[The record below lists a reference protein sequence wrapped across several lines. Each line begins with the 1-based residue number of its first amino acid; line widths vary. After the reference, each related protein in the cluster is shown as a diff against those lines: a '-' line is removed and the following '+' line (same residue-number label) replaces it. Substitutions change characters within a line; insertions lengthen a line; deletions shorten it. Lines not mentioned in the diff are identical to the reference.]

1 MDESPQ
7 SHAIPGP
14 VRRRHRPP
22 AGTFF
27 VVTDLGRYPLRDD
40 KFLMATDPLLMA
52 VNAAYFFAFVGLMVA
67 LIAVHGRL
75 AASLGRFG
83 LVAFLF
89 AVLGVMTQGGNMW
102 FDGFAAPWL
111 AEVLP
116 QAFTA
121 PKTLSLQIGGLLSY
135 VLFALGWVLYG
146 LAALRARAVPVGLA
160 LALVVGGVLGYNSG
174 LPPYGTPIGL
184 AVAALG
190 GWLIHRDRA
199 ALPRARTQNSRTG
212 TQDSRA

>member
-1 MDESPQ
+1 MI
-7 SHAIPGP
+7 A
-14 VRRRHRPP
+14 
-22 AGTFF
+22 
-27 VVTDLGRYPLRDD
+27 
-40 KFLMATDPLLMA
+40 LL
-52 VNAAYFFAFVGLMVA
+52 
-67 LIAVHGRL
+67 AVHGRL
-75 AASLGRFG
+75 AVVMGRFG
-83 LVAFLF
+83 LAAFLA

-121 PKTLSLQIGGLLSY
+121 RKTSILQIGGLSSY

-146 LAALRARAVPVGLA
+146 LATLRAKALPVA
-160 LALVVGGVLGYNSG
+160 LSAALVVGGLLGYNSG

-190 GWLIHRDRA
+190 GWLVHQDRA
-199 ALPRARTQNSRTG
+199 ARLATV
-212 TQDSRA
+212 

>member
-1 MDESPQ
+1 MSESPLYR
-7 SHAIPGP
+7 AAGP
-14 VRRRHRPP
+14 VALG
-22 AGTFF
+22 AGAFF
-27 VVTDLGRYPLRDD
+27 VITDLGRYPLLDD
-40 KFLMATDPLLMA
+40 KLAMATDPLLLA

-75 AASLGRFG
+75 GAAMGRFG
-83 LVAFLF
+83 LIAFLF

-111 AEVLP
+111 AQVLP

-121 PKTLSLQIGGLLSY
+121 PKTLPLQIGGLLSY

-160 LALVVGGVLGYNSG
+160 LALVVGGVLGFHSG

-190 GWLIHRDRA
+190 GWLIHRDRGKRA
-199 ALPRARTQNSRTG
+199 QDPRAG
-212 TQDSRA
+212 TQSSRA

>member
-1 MDESPQ
+1 MSESPLYR
-7 SHAIPGP
+7 AAGP
-14 VRRRHRPP
+14 VALA
-22 AGTFF
+22 AGAFF
-27 VVTDLGRYPLRDD
+27 VITDLGRYPLLGNR
-40 KFLMATDPLLMA
+40 LALATDPLLIA
-52 VNAAYFFAFVGLMVA
+52 VNGAYFFAFVGLMVA

-83 LVAFLF
+83 LVAFLV
-89 AVLGVMTQGGNMW
+89 AVLGVMTQGSNMW
-102 FDGFAAPWL
+102 FDGFAVPWL

-116 QAFTA
+116 QVFTA

-146 LAALRARAVPVGLA
+146 LAALRARAIPVGLS
-160 LALVVGGVLGYNSG
+160 LALVVGGVLGYHSG

-190 GWLIHRDRA
+190 GWLIHQDRRGT
-199 ALPRARTQNSRTG
+199 RARTQDSRTG

>member
-1 MDESPQ
+1 VSDPTLSR
-7 SHAIPGP
+7 HAGVIALA
-14 VRRRHRPP
+14 
-22 AGTFF
+22 AGAVF
-27 VVTDLGRYPLRDD
+27 VATDLGRYPLNDNR
-40 KFLMATDPLLMA
+40 LAMATDPLLMA
-52 VNAAYFFAFVGLMVA
+52 VNAAYFFAFVGLMIA
-67 LIAVHGRL
+67 LLAVHGRL
-75 AASLGRFG
+75 AVVMGRFG
-83 LVAFLF
+83 MVAFLA

-121 PKTLSLQIGGLLSY
+121 RKTSILQIGGLSSY

-146 LAALRARAVPVGLA
+146 LATLRAKALPVA
-160 LALVVGGVLGYNSG
+160 LSVALVVGGLLGYNSG

-190 GWLIHRDRA
+190 GWLVHQDRA
-199 ALPRARTQNSRTG
+199 ARLATV
-212 TQDSRA
+212 